1 MRLLYD
7 AVLPSSLAFEA
18 PAEAEFVRWDGG
30 DVSDAELVRESGDRG
45 FRGVVLW
52 GRDSLQQADLPETAH
67 EVGVAL
73 VAVEAND
80 PIVAKQRILKNL
92 SALLRELSEHDC
104 LVVLANEV
112 RHI

>member
-7 AVLPSSLAFEA
+7 AVLPSSLAIEA
-18 PAEAEFVRWDGG
+18 PAEVEFVRWDGG
-30 DVSDAELVRESGDRG
+30 DVSDVELVRESGDRG
-45 FRGVVLW
+45 FRAVVLW
-52 GRDSLQQADLPETAH
+52 GRDSLRQADLLETAH

-92 SALLRELSEHDC
+92 SVLLRELSEHDC

-112 RHI
+112 RPV